1 MIRYELY
8 INKTLYMAT
17 ESPDQAFAAFR
28 RWTGQGNDV
37 KMKFVRLSQAIA
49 V

>member
-17 ESPDQAFAAFR
+17 ESSDQAFRAFR
-28 RWTGQGNDV
+28 LWTGKGNNV
-37 KMKFVRLSQAIA
+37 KMKFVRPSQAIA
-49 V
+49 A